1 MRVITPSNAAMSPD
15 SLGANSQVIASYEFE
30 GVANADQVVP
40 AFNIGTIPATGPYI
54 LSVYVIC
61 TASTAPTGG
70 IAVTLTYDTVGF
82 ITASC
87 GLTSVTSAGDF
98 LIEGVDDPNITLDW
112 VISGWTTD
120 SANYR
125 IVASVVKLF

>member
-1 MRVITPSNAAMSPD
+1 MTPYSTGGGSEI
-15 SLGANSQVIASYEFE
+15 IASYEFE
-30 GVANADQVVP
+30 GVANADLVVP
-40 AFNIGTIPATGPYI
+40 AFTIGTVPATGPYI

-70 IAVTLTYDTVGF
+70 IAVTLTYDTVG
-82 ITASC
+82 ILQASI
-87 GLTSVTSAGDF
+87 GLTSVTSGGDY
-98 LIEGVDDPNITLDW
+98 LIEGVDDPTISLDW

>member
-1 MRVITPSNAAMSPD
+1 MRVITPSNAAMTPSGLQP
-15 SLGANSQVIASYEFE
+15 GSQVIISYEFE
-30 GVANADQVVP
+30 GVADADLVKP
-40 AFNIGTIPATGPYI
+40 AFSLGTVPATGPYI

-82 ITASC
+82 ITASI

-112 VISGWTTD
+112 TISGWTTD